1 MGILED
7 MERQRQMLN
16 AQALANKA
24 QKDYEN
30 QATQAQSD
38 LNAAQ
43 SKPMGGL
50 ESVLA
55 GIGEKFSDWGNTIGN
70 IGRTVIGGVT
80 EPFRKA
86 ETNKITADDSARR
99 NEIAKKYGY
108 ASYSDAANDTNA
120 SQDFWNEIKN
130 ASEETKQRLTE
141 KTQRDQNAL
150 GNVRDI
156 DLNTA
161 KGQSL
166 SAIGDLLQ
174 ILGPA
179 GNIAGGAIESVGTSY
194 KGAAGGTDADVWGGD
209 NLGRTLGNAAIGGA
223 TAFVS
228 DKVGG
233 KLASK
238 APGDGL
244 LSKAIHSNVGRG
256 TITGAA
262 AGATGGGLSAALN
275 GGDILSGT
283 LQGAQSGAIGGGTM
297 AGTMGLIGSGI
308 DRLNRKYNAEPQT
321 PDIPTTKPI
330 VDEVAEQ
337 YTKPATIETALQEAQ
352 TPTRRQIDV
361 QYDGSGNG
369 NVAVNRQRRNMYR
382 LPDRS
387 GSTLDGILGPNNKL
401 QLPNAQRPTNPYAK
415 MTDIEVLNDISPSGS
430 GVPYKSLADAIQSG
444 DFLGDDPRS
453 VMAFLKEELPKETY
467 NNIKSNI
474 QDRVDLDNM
483 WAGEAYGVS
492 KGDLPYLNRDEYY
505 RDTIG
510 RLGNKGNG
518 NLRAEDVPESMYNRL
533 RNSAGKNSLGGNM
546 TDNESILRELFGN
559 AAEGKDKYELYDMYQ
574 EVAEAPGPR
583 TYNMDDITAAVT
595 NSEYNNS
602 LGDQALNAIVA
613 PFRQDAQP
621 TSRRIG
627 VQSAPSI
634 ADSIDVSSPNRGQ
647 LIQDVM
653 PAQRQAQPQV
663 QAQPIQE
670 TPTQAPV
677 QRVRRAADTSD
688 VKINPN
694 LAPED
699 VARLERQLTVNRQKQ
714 GAALLEQYGTLDAPV
729 RRAVGSPED
738 VLTTLYDDYGLK
750 TPADVQYA
758 ANHVTGRNGVVSQMT
773 RELAASAN
781 NVDTTITRD
790 WLQELM
796 DANGLLDDE
805 QKTVTKQIA
814 GALKRANS
822 SSDGAT
828 TLDIMKQLEKQS
840 ARYKGKDGT
849 YHHATEAETRKGIIL
864 DLVHDELQDRL
875 WDAAGDPKKVLTPK
889 RITELKSMYKDNDA
903 WANFIDNR
911 LAKSTS
917 GAELRSAMK
926 PLVDGSKIVYGSK
939 QSAGGF
945 ADRAYKAATSANP
958 VVAMGQMA
966 YDAALGS
973 DKVKQ
978 ARAQRYAN
986 KAATAKAQLTGQEAP
1001 TSKGGVAGVAKAI
1014 GERAINKA
1022 GEVADMLNNDT
1033 FTNSALGNI
1042 ATRGINRRIGQGEA
1056 QAVENRAALQDAQ
1069 QQALDV
1075 TNNYNNAMAQAQQ
1088 MYNQAQ
1094 QMGTGSGSD
1103 MLDRISSGME
1113 RALAAG
1119 DINAYS
1125 QLADLYKQAYNVY
1138 EMQNPQTSKSEAKD
1152 LSVNQAKAYAGL
1164 QQLGQLSQMAPDLG
1178 TALANSPAG
1187 GLVNLFGGNEYANQA
1202 KALATTIGYLLSGAN
1217 IREQEAE
1224 RIGQAYV
1231 PTAFDSDNVKQQKL
1245 SRAEQLLRSY
1255 LSDSSALQ

>member
-1 MGILED
+1 MAFRMSDRDKAAIQAAAAI
-7 MERQRQMLN
+7 RQSNQ
-16 AQALANKA
+16 AQA
-24 QKDYEN
+24 DYDALMPQAMAKIN
-30 QATQAQSD
+30 QAQQGPG
-38 LNAAQ
+38 N
-43 SKPMGGL
+43 PL
-50 ESVLA
+50 ESVLS
-55 GIGEKFSDWGNTIGN
+55 GIGNS
-70 IGRTVIGGVT
+70 
-80 EPFRKA
+80 
-86 ETNKITADDSARR
+86 
-99 NEIAKKYGY
+99 
-108 ASYSDAANDTNA
+108 
-120 SQDFWNEIKN
+120 IKN
-130 ASEETKQRLTE
+130 VGTGLM
-141 KTQRDQNAL
+141 
-150 GNVRDI
+150 
-156 DLNTA
+156 DLFGTGGA
-161 KGQSL
+161 
-166 SAIGDLLQ
+166 AVGD
-174 ILGPA
+174 
-179 GNIAGGAIESVGTSY
+179 AIESIRTGKATTKNQDDYRKWLYNTDSVKDAATKGLGTGLDAAATLTDFIPGLGTAAKVGLNVGQGVASGIANPLIEKGSQATLEDAM
-194 KGAAGGTDADVWGGD
+194 KGALV
-209 NLGRTLGNAAIGGA
+209 GGA
-223 TAFVS
+223 SAGVGQY
-228 DKVGG
+228 VGG
-233 KLASK
+233 KLANRAAGKGLISK
-238 APGDGL
+238 AL
-244 LSKAIHSNVGRG
+244 NSNVGKG
-256 TITGAA
+256 AITGGL
-262 AGATGGGLSAALN
+262 AGAAGGGLYAGLN
-275 GGDILSGT
+275 GGDVIGGA
-283 LQGAQSGAIGGGTM
+283 LQGAQGGAMAGGTM

-308 DRLNRKYNAEPQT
+308 DRLNRKYNATPQT
-321 PDIPTTKPI
+321 PDVPTAKPI

-415 MTDIEVLNDISPSGS
+415 MTDIEVLNDISPSGT
-430 GVPYKSLADAIQSG
+430 GKAYTDLADAIQSG
-444 DFLGDDPRS
+444 DFLGDDPKG

-467 NNIKSNI
+467 DNIQNAI

-492 KGDLPYLNRDEYY
+492 KGELPYLNRDEYY

-574 EVAEAPGPR
+574 QVAEAPGPR

-595 NSEYNNS
+595 NSEYNNN

-613 PFRQDAQP
+613 PFRQEAQP
-621 TSRRIG
+621 TSRQIG
-627 VQSAPSI
+627 VQGAPSI

-653 PAQRQAQPQV
+653 PAQRRQAQPQV

-670 TPTQAPV
+670 APAPAPV

-699 VARLERQLTVNRQKQ
+699 VARLERELTVNRQKQ

-781 NVDTTITRD
+781 NVDTTIAKD
-790 WLQELM
+790 WLNDLM

-958 VVAMGQMA
+958 IVAMGQMA
-966 YDAALGS
+966 YDAALDS

-978 ARAQRYAN
+978 IRASRYA
-986 KAATAKAQLTGQEAP
+986 KDAAKAKAQLTGQEAP
-1001 TSKGGVAGVAKAI
+1001 KGNGLIGTAKNI
-1014 GERAINKA
+1014 GQKAVNKA
-1022 GEVADMLNNDT
+1022 GKAAEMLNNDT
-1033 FTNSALGNI
+1033 FSGREISPITRQGQTQTIGDVAMRRLPRQVALDTMREQDRQNAI
-1042 ATRGINRRIGQGEA
+1042 QNATQEA
-1056 QAVENRAALQDAQ
+1056 QDIQSNYENSML
-1069 QQALDV
+1069 
-1075 TNNYNNAMAQAQQ
+1075 QAQQ
-1088 MYNQAQ
+1088 AYNQAQ
-1094 QMGTGSGSD
+1094 QAQAAAMPST
-1103 MLDRISSGME
+1103 LDRIGAGME

-1119 DINAYS
+1119 DIDAYS
-1125 QLADLYKQAYNVY
+1125 TLASLYKQAAQMY
-1138 EMQNPQTSKSEAKD
+1138 ELQNPTTAKSEAKA
-1152 LSVNQAKAYAGL
+1152 LSANQSKAMAGL
-1164 QQLGQLSQMAPDLG
+1164 QQLQDLRG
-1178 TALANSPAG
+1178 MQPGVRTALANSPLA
-1187 GLVNLFGGNEYANQA
+1187 GLVDMTGGDDYTNQA
-1202 KALATTIGYLLSGAN
+1202 KSLALTLGYLQSGAN
-1217 IREQEAE
+1217 ITPREAE
-1224 RIGQAYV
+1224 NIGRAYI
-1231 PTAFDSDNVKQQKL
+1231 PSAYDSDQVRQNKL
-1245 SRAEQLLRSY
+1245 SRAEQLLRNY
-1255 LSDSSALQ
+1255 LADTSSLPQ

>member
-1 MGILED
+1 MAFRMSDRDKAAIQAAAAI
-7 MERQRQMLN
+7 RQSNQ
-16 AQALANKA
+16 AQA
-24 QKDYEN
+24 DYDALMP
-30 QATQAQSD
+30 QAMAKISQAQQGPS
-38 LNAAQ
+38 N
-43 SKPMGGL
+43 PL
-50 ESVLA
+50 ESVLS
-55 GIGEKFSDWGNTIGN
+55 GIGNS
-70 IGRTVIGGVT
+70 
-80 EPFRKA
+80 
-86 ETNKITADDSARR
+86 
-99 NEIAKKYGY
+99 
-108 ASYSDAANDTNA
+108 
-120 SQDFWNEIKN
+120 IKN
-130 ASEETKQRLTE
+130 VGTGLM
-141 KTQRDQNAL
+141 
-150 GNVRDI
+150 
-156 DLNTA
+156 DLFGTGGA
-161 KGQSL
+161 
-166 SAIGDLLQ
+166 AVGD
-174 ILGPA
+174 
-179 GNIAGGAIESVGTSY
+179 AIESIKTGKVTTKNQDDYRKWLYNTDSVKDAAAKGLGTGLDAAATLTDFIPGLGAAAKVGLNVGQGVASGIANPLIEKGSQATLEDAM
-194 KGAAGGTDADVWGGD
+194 KGALV
-209 NLGRTLGNAAIGGA
+209 GGA
-223 TAFVS
+223 SAGVGQY
-228 DKVGG
+228 VGG
-233 KLASK
+233 KLANRTAGKGLISK
-238 APGDGL
+238 AL
-244 LSKAIHSNVGRG
+244 NSNIGKG
-256 TITGAA
+256 AITGGL
-262 AGATGGGLSAALN
+262 AGATGGGLYAGLN
-275 GGDILSGT
+275 GGDVIGGA
-283 LQGAQSGAIGGGTM
+283 LQGAQGGAMAGGTM

-308 DRLNRKYNAEPQT
+308 GRLNRKYNAASQA
-321 PDIPTTKPI
+321 PDVPTAKPI

-352 TPTRRQIDV
+352 TPTRRQIGV
-361 QYDGSGNG
+361 QYDGSGDG
-369 NVAVNRQRRNMYR
+369 NVAVNRQRRNTYR

-401 QLPNAQRPTNPYAK
+401 QLPNAQRPTNSYAK
-415 MTDIEVLNDISPSGS
+415 MTDIDVLNDISPSES

-444 DFLGDDPRS
+444 DFLGDDPKG

-467 NNIKSNI
+467 DNI
-474 QDRVDLDNM
+474 QNAIQERVDLDNM

-518 NLRAEDVPESMYNRL
+518 NLRAEDVPESMYSRL

-574 EVAEAPGPR
+574 QVAEAPGPR
-583 TYNMDDITAAVT
+583 AYNMDDITAAVT
-595 NSEYNNS
+595 NSEYNNN

-613 PFRQDAQP
+613 PFRQEAQP
-621 TSRRIG
+621 TSRQIG
-627 VQSAPSI
+627 VQGAPSI

-653 PAQRQAQPQV
+653 PAQRRQAQPQV
-663 QAQPIQE
+663 QAQATQE
-670 TPTQAPV
+670 APMPTQ
-677 QRVRRAADTSD
+677 RIRRAADTSD
-688 VKINPN
+688 VRINPN

-714 GAALLEQYGTLDAPV
+714 GAALLDQYGTLDAPV

-773 RELAASAN
+773 RELAASAE

-790 WLQELM
+790 WLQGLM
-796 DANGLLDDE
+796 DNNGLLDDE

-889 RITELKSMYKDNDA
+889 RLAELKSMYKDNDA

-958 VVAMGQMA
+958 IVAMGQMA
-966 YDAALGS
+966 YDAALDS

-978 ARAQRYAN
+978 IRASRYA
-986 KAATAKAQLTGQEAP
+986 KDAAKAKAQLTGQEAP
-1001 TSKGGVAGVAKAI
+1001 KGNGLIGTAKNI
-1014 GERAINKA
+1014 GQKAVSKA
-1022 GEVADMLNNDT
+1022 GKAAEMLNNDT
-1033 FTNSALGNI
+1033 VYNARFGGNKGE
-1042 ATRGINRRIGQGEA
+1042 AYNMPSQGEFMTRQLSR
-1056 QAVENRAALQDAQ
+1056 QAGLGAMQ
-1069 QQALDV
+1069 QQDRQNAIQNATQEAQGV
-1075 TNNYNNAMAQAQQ
+1075 QSNYENSMLQAQQ
-1088 MYNQAQ
+1088 AYNQAQ
-1094 QMGTGSGSD
+1094 QTQQAIPST
-1103 MLDRISSGME
+1103 LDRIGAGME

-1119 DINAYS
+1119 DIDAYS
-1125 QLADLYKQAYNVY
+1125 TLADLYKQAAQMY
-1138 EMQNPQTSKSEAKD
+1138 ELQNPTATKSEAKA
-1152 LSVNQAKAYAGL
+1152 LSANQSKAMTGL
-1164 QQLGQLSQMAPDLG
+1164 QQLQTLSGMAPDLG
-1178 TALANSPAG
+1178 TALASTPLG
-1187 GLVNLFGGNEYANQA
+1187 GVVNMFGGNDYSNQA
-1202 KALATTIGYLLSGAN
+1202 EALATTIGYLLSGAT
-1217 IREQEAE
+1217 IKPDEAE
-1224 RIGQAYV
+1224 KLGRGYV
-1231 PTAFDSDNVKQQKL
+1231 PSAFDSEQVRQQKL
-1245 SRAEQLLRSY
+1245 SRAEQLLRNY
-1255 LSDSSALQ
+1255 LADTSALQQ